1 MATTTQLT
9 EEATSKLVQAGDI
22 RMHYNEAGTGET
34 VIFLH
39 GGGPGA
45 TGWSNFVRN
54 IGPLSER
61 FHVML
66 VDMPQYGGSDDVIMT
81 EPHSTVTARAVKDM
95 LDALGI
101 EKANLVGNSM
111 GGAAT
116 LAFAVDH
123 NERLNKMVLMGSGG
137 GGVSFFDHSPSEG
150 IRILMEVA
158 NNPSVEGLR
167 SLFKVM
173 LYDSSF
179 VSEELLQAR
188 YAGIVANPGHQEAR
202 RKSNSVW
209 RDVLADLTKVKTPAF
224 IIHGRNDRVVSLEGS
239 MRLLSVLENS
249 RMEIFNHCGHWAQFE
264 HASLFNRLVEDF
276 LSHDD

>member
-1 MATTTQLT
+1 MATTAQLT
-9 EEATSKLVQAGDI
+9 EETTSKFVQAGDI

-34 VIFLH
+34 VVFLH

-54 IGPLSER
+54 IGPLSEH

-66 VDMPQYGGSDDVIMT
+66 VDMPQYGGSDDVVMT

-95 LDALGI
+95 LDALDI
-101 EKANLVGNSM
+101 EKASLVGNSM

-137 GGVSFFDHSPSEG
+137 GGVSIFDHSPSEG
-150 IRILMEVA
+150 IKILMEVA

-167 SLFKVM
+167 SLFNVM
-173 LYDSSF
+173 LYDASF
-179 VSEELLQAR
+179 VNEELLQAR
-188 YAGIVANPGHQEAR
+188 YAGIVANPSHQEAR
-202 RKSNSVW
+202 RKSNNVW
-209 RDVLADLTKVKTPAF
+209 RGVLADLANVTTPAL
-224 IIHGRNDRVVSLEGS
+224 IIHGRNDRVVPLEGS
-239 MRLLSVLENS
+239 LRLLSGLLNS
-249 RMEIFNHCGHWAQFE
+249 RLEVFNKCGHWAQFE
-264 HASLFNRLVEDF
+264 HAGLFNRLLKDF
-276 LSHDD
+276 LDND

>member
-1 MATTTQLT
+1 MATTAQLT
-9 EEATSKLVQAGDI
+9 EEATSKFVQAGDI

-54 IGPLSER
+54 IGPLSEH

-137 GGVSFFDHSPSEG
+137 GGVASFDFRPRQPVPLAVGDLVEARIGFGRQALAAAENARRFRGTPQPARYDGFDARVGEFVGKRLYLPAAFGRER
-150 IRILMEVA
+150 RIAASQQGTVVLRYAVA
-158 NNPSVEGLR
+158 NQQEGACWGR
-167 SLFKVM
+167 SGVAVGCVLPRHSD
-173 LYDSSF
+173 L
-179 VSEELLQAR
+179 
-188 YAGIVANPGHQEAR
+188 AGATWPR
-202 RKSNSVW
+202 R
-209 RDVLADLTKVKTPAF
+209 
-224 IIHGRNDRVVSLEGS
+224 
-239 MRLLSVLENS
+239 
-249 RMEIFNHCGHWAQFE
+249 
-264 HASLFNRLVEDF
+264 
-276 LSHDD
+276 